1 MLEQIRNVLIP
12 LLIQVNIKEIVDH
25 VRAWSETAAQATEKF
40 REVSG
45 SCDKVAILNSLLI
58 GLEAGSL
65 LDYVG
70 FEEEDKWEWR

>member
-12 LLIQVNIKEIVDH
+12 LLSQVNIKEIVDH
-25 VRAWSETAAQATEKF
+25 VRAWSETAAQATEKL

-70 FEEEDKWEWR
+70 FEEEDKREWR